1 MTQYES
7 MYYLSSCP
15 VSSFEKAQ
23 AAVEELIGLDILIE
37 AAPERER
44 LYREIVRIIA
54 DAFMRSPER
63 PVIIDGEEIRFG
75 YLQEIYRELEP
86 ENISDVADALER
98 YPREIRYKKA
108 FLRTALFNARLEAET
123 GVTNLFAVNN
133 WKAEQ

>member
-1 MTQYES
+1 MGVF
-7 MYYLSSCP
+7 P
-15 VSSFEKAQ
+15 
-23 AAVEELIGLDILIE
+23 
-37 AAPERER
+37 
-44 LYREIVRIIA
+44 A
-54 DAFMRSPER
+54 DGGE
-63 PVIIDGEEIRFG
+63 VLIDGAPVDREKIRFG

-123 GVTNLFAVNN
+123 GVTNLFSVNK